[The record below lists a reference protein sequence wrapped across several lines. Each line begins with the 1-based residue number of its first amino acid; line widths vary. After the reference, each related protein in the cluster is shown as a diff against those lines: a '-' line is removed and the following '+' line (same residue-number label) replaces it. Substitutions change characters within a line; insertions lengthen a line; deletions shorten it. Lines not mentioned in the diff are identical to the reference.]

1 MHKAEKILVSGVT
14 GTTVM
19 TISSYLM
26 SLAADEN
33 FREPEHLATMIARLA
48 PGLSKQAKTIAGW
61 GAHFAM
67 GLVFAAIYVELW
79 ETKKVRHTIKNGIIL
94 GAISGVLGYLIWKAT
109 FKAHPLPPWV
119 DFGKYYLQ
127 RIPAH
132 VVFAVGAT
140 IAYRLLPNPG
150 NMDEDTNKAYGK
162 SL

>member
-1 MHKAEKILVSGVT
+1 
-14 GTTVM
+14 
-19 TISSYLM
+19 
-26 SLAADEN
+26 
-33 FREPEHLATMIARLA
+33 MIERLA

-67 GLVFAAIYVELW
+67 GLVLAAFYVELW
-79 ETKKVRHTIKNGIIL
+79 ETKKIKHTIRNGIIL

-119 DFGKYYLQ
+119 DFSKYYLQ

-132 VVFAVGAT
+132 VVFAIGAT
-140 IAYRLLPNPG
+140 IAYRLLPEPSNK
-150 NMDEDTNKAYGK
+150 NEDINKAYEK